1 MISVMVLV
9 LVYLE
14 QIVCTKILNHD
25 WSLSE
30 TELDLWSDKLVS
42 TAQRETSSLNLAVP
56 LDLQWSEDQS
66 HPTRISPAVEAS
78 KRAVD

>member
-30 TELDLWSDKLVS
+30 TELELWSDKLVS

-56 LDLQWSEDQS
+56 LDLQ
-66 HPTRISPAVEAS
+66 
-78 KRAVD
+78 